1 MTFGTAS
8 KKFCLTTMHSISI
21 FSISTLHSCFLINA
35 NDRIKA
41 DKFTVGNKYDS
52 DESFICAI
60 IKVQLGKEE
69 SLTEDEA
76 NAIAP
81 WKLDPESD
89 QETLDTPTSEFES
102 LKRARDNE
110 KKRKSTMLSTKSV
123 YDPAIKACVGGSAA
137 EVERVW
143 SMAGHVLTKHRSSMS
158 PLVFELI
165 MYLKYNS
172 RLWGLADLVEA
183 NKRRKQESVVS
194 KNRLSIQ
201 KERLEKMKAEVF
213 LWDKVMNALNDI
225 KNVTTGDV
233 DDEMNNESDEG
244 MKGTA

>member
-1 MTFGTAS
+1 MEHG
-8 KKFCLTTMHSISI
+8 
-21 FSISTLHSCFLINA
+21 
-35 NDRIKA
+35 
-41 DKFTVGNKYDS
+41 
-52 DESFICAI
+52 
-60 IKVQLGKEE
+60 
-69 SLTEDEA
+69 
-76 NAIAP
+76 
-81 WKLDPESD
+81 W
-89 QETLDTPTSEFES
+89 
-102 LKRARDNE
+102 
-110 KKRKSTMLSTKSV
+110 
-123 YDPAIKACVGGSAA
+123 ACVDQTSL
-137 EVERVW
+137 V
-143 SMAGHVLTKHRSSMS
+143 HVTT
-158 PLVFELI
+158 VFELI